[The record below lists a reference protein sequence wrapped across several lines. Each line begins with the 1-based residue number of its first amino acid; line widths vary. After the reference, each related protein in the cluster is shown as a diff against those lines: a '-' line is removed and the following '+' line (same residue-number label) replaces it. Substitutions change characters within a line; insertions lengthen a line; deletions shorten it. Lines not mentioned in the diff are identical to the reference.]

1 MINIHEFKKS
11 FEKKVARAKNVDTLI
26 VVSLEEYSRWDISY
40 GKFVVKSILNLFEI
54 FEEKKIFIQENVVQN
69 ASMRLWDAAPLMM
82 FSADDLSKMDKFIS
96 HIDIKNKKLITLFK
110 KRILKLTNTIYF
122 LYGKINFK
130 KETFDS
136 LIKKEKRLKKII
148 SDENDISYNRA
159 SFEEIY
165 DLIMNKGYSFRYP
178 DYHLSTTNIDR
189 LFTISTNF
197 DNKLC
202 IYKGL
207 NIFVP
212 ELSKDDF
219 YEIFVGDLELI
230 A

>member
-26 VVSLEEYSRWDISY
+26 VVSLEEYTSWDVSY
-40 GKFVVKSILNLFEI
+40 GKFIVKSILNLFEI
-54 FEEKKIFIQENVVQN
+54 FEEKKIFIQENLVQN
-69 ASMRLWDAAPLMM
+69 ASMELWDAAPLIML
-82 FSADDLSKMDKFIS
+82 SEDDLSKMDKCIS
-96 HIDIKNKKLITLFK
+96 HIDINNKKLISLLK

-122 LYGKINFK
+122 LYGRINFK

-136 LIKKEKRLKKII
+136 LAKKERRLKKII
-148 SDENDISYNRA
+148 SDENDISDERIN
-159 SFEEIY
+159 FKETC

-178 DYHLSTTNIDR
+178 DYHLPSTNIDR
-189 LFTISTNF
+189 IFTIATNF
-197 DNKLC
+197 DNKLS

-207 NIFVP
+207 NIFVS
-212 ELSKDDF
+212 ELSINDF
-219 YEIFVGDLELI
+219 HEIFIGDLELI